1 MGSGIVQ
8 CSRAFAYL
16 QQIIWALC
24 KLQVKGEQNQL
35 TVYQLTAKDARLFQ
49 NVAFR
54 QRRVWLAVKM
64 LSVFREKILKRSAP
78 EAAQHNNCHFLLFRS
93 VVSDGLASEQRAGS
107 RGSGSPTQGG
117 SPAKTIL
124 QRVLGL
130 HSRDT
135 RQPSTPDSLHGVL
148 RRTAGWE
155 GGG

>member
-35 TVYQLTAKDARLFQ
+35 TVYQLTAKDAHLFQ

-64 LSVFREKILKRSAP
+64 LSVFREK
-78 EAAQHNNCHFLLFRS
+78 F
-93 VVSDGLASEQRAGS
+93 
-107 RGSGSPTQGG
+107 
-117 SPAKTIL
+117 
-124 QRVLGL
+124 
-130 HSRDT
+130 
-135 RQPSTPDSLHGVL
+135 
-148 RRTAGWE
+148 
-155 GGG
+155 